1 MKNSKTNEK
10 KNNNGGEEEV
20 LDPKKEIISMI
31 LYLAIVFVAVY
42 VIITYVGQRTAV
54 NGDSMEPTL
63 SDGNQLIMDKLSYHF
78 RDPERYEVVIF
89 PCPTD
94 PEVYYIKRVIGLPG
108 ETVQIKNEKV
118 YIDGKELTTEV
129 YGIAPI
135 EEPGI
140 ASEPL
145 TLGDDEYFVLGD
157 NRPVSRDSRYEEV
170 GPISRDTIEGRAW
183 VRIYPF
189 SEMGF
194 VKSNE

>member
-1 MKNSKTNEK
+1 MKNSKANEK
-10 KNNNGGEEEV
+10 KKNNGGEEEV

-108 ETVQIKNEKV
+108 ETVQIKDEKV
-118 YIDGKELTTEV
+118 YINGKELTTEV

-135 EEPGI
+135 EESGI